1 MFPFTPELAG
11 LLEAQR
17 ARTEA
22 ISREIGRIIPYM
34 FHRRGVVIKSIRGAW
49 RSACRAAGLPG
60 RIPHDF
66 RRTAVRNLERAGVPR
81 PVAMKMVGMAEGEG
95 FEPPRAVRPGGFQ
108 DDSAMIPNP
117 PSFLSS
123 RRLRSLPTSA
133 EVGSREV
140 LVEARGHR
148 MGTSEKIRFLVARRG
163 CSLPPAFGLI
173 IAVEVIMFA
182 LVYSRRAGTLV
193 RKPTPTHPEAAAA
206 CWQGNR
212 AKFAGLA
219 SPA

>member
-66 RRTAVRNLERAGVPR
+66 RRSAMRNLERAGVPR

-108 DDSAMIPNP
+108 DDSGVISNP
-117 PSFLSS
+117 PSLLSS
-123 RRLRSLPTSA
+123 RRVRSLPSLA
-133 EVGSREV
+133 DVGPSGV
-140 LVEARGHR
+140 LADARGHR
-148 MGTSEKIRFLVARRG
+148 MGTPEKI
-163 CSLPPAFGLI
+163 
-173 IAVEVIMFA
+173 
-182 LVYSRRAGTLV
+182 
-193 RKPTPTHPEAAAA
+193 
-206 CWQGNR
+206 
-212 AKFAGLA
+212 
-219 SPA
+219 